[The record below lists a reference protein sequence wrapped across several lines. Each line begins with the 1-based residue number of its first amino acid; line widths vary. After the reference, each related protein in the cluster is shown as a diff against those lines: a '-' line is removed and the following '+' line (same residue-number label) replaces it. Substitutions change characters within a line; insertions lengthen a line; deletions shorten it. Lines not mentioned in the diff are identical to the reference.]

1 MRIFEDRQGRPVRF
15 TEERLEHMLDSHPEM
30 RGQVDRI
37 AQTLS
42 EPERI
47 VRSRTD
53 PDAELS
59 DREYD
64 ETPVTRKF
72 LCAVVKGIDDRFLVT
87 AYFTDSIKRGEVLW
101 EKP

>member
-15 TEERLEHMLDSHPEM
+15 TGERLDHLVDSHPEM
-30 RGQVDRI
+30 RGQLDRI
-37 AQTLS
+37 AQTL
-42 EPERI
+42 EAPQRI

-53 PDAELS
+53 PEVALFY
-59 DREYD
+59 REYD

-87 AYFTDSIKRGEVLW
+87 AYFTDSVKRGEVLW
-101 EKP
+101 EKS